1 MKSITAVELQKVS
14 SLDFGSIISR
24 CNLVRLHPLNGIYRE
39 LVDPKLGRDFLAGI
53 LEDGKSL
60 GIFRRS
66 ILRSVEFVFDPE
78 LGSQVMKYTRT
89 AMGEILSNQ
98 DFPAQARIYYLE
110 PGSSAQ
116 QIRVI
121 GIAKGF
127 LFTDCYLNPVIPI
140 AALGLIELDCA

>member
-1 MKSITAVELQKVS
+1 MKSITAMELQKVS
-14 SLDFGSIISR
+14 SLDLGSIISS
-24 CNLVRLHPLNGIYRE
+24 CNLVRLQLINGSNRE

-53 LEDGKSL
+53 LEDRKSL

-66 ILRSVEFVFDPE
+66 ILRSVEFAFDPE
-78 LGSQVMKYTRT
+78 LGSEEMKYTRL

-98 DFPAQARIYYLE
+98 DFPAQAKIYYLE
-110 PGSSAQ
+110 PGASAQ
-116 QIRVI
+116 QITAI

-140 AALGLIELDCA
+140 AALGQIELDCA